1 MDSNFKNY
9 VEQLNQALNDI
20 NKNDIENLKNLFL
33 KKMDGDGE
41 IIVIGNG
48 GSSANA
54 HHIVGDYTKTFALYN
69 KQLRISSPA
78 DNGCYL
84 SAVSNDLDFSEAYEI
99 LVNSRINKKDLLI
112 FLSGSGN
119 SSNLVKAALAAK
131 EKSVETISIT
141 AYDGGYLKKICT
153 HHIHVPIDDMEIAED
168 AQLVIFHFVK
178 QSLTANMES
187 VLSMVKYN
195 KRVSSGEVV

>member
-1 MDSNFKNY
+1 MNPKFKNY
-9 VEQLNQALNDI
+9 IKHLNHALNGI
-20 NKNDIENLKNLFL
+20 NANDIDKLKNLFL
-33 KKMDGDGE
+33 KKMDGNGE

-48 GSSANA
+48 GSAANA

-69 KQLRISSPA
+69 KKLRISCPA

-99 LVNSRINKKDLLI
+99 LVSSRINKEDLLI

-131 EKSVETISIT
+131 EKSVETVSIT
-141 AYDGGYLKKICT
+141 AYNGGYLKKIST
-153 HHIHVPIDDMEIAED
+153 HHIHVPVDDMEMAED

-178 QSLTANMES
+178 QALTENMES

>member
-1 MDSNFKNY
+1 MDAKFSDY
-9 VEQLNQALNDI
+9 VRNLNKALIAIDN
-20 NKNDIENLKNLFL
+20 NKLENLKNLL
-33 KKMDGDGE
+33 LERMDGKGE
-41 IIVIGNG
+41 VIVIGNG
-48 GSSANA
+48 GSAANA

-69 KQLRISSPA
+69 KKLRISSPA

-99 LVNSRINKKDLLI
+99 LVNTRINQPDLII

-131 EKSVETISIT
+131 EKSIETFSLT

-153 HHIHVPIDDMEIAED
+153 NHIHVPVNDMEIAED
-168 AQLVIFHFVK
+168 AQLIIFHHIK
-178 QSLTANMES
+178 QTLTANMES
-187 VLSMVKYN
+187 LISMVKYN